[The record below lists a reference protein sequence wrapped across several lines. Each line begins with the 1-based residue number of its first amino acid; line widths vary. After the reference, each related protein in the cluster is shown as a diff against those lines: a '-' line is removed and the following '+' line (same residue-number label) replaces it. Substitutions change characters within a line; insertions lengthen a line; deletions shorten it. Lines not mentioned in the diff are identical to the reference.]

1 MGVRVGTDPQNGIV
15 KTGYWLRTSQQQW
28 LRQEAFR
35 RGITASQLLRELL
48 DASIRQTTP
57 QPESEGAER

>member
-57 QPESEGAER
+57 QPEEVER